1 VVFGSALFV
10 LGVVAFFKHATGIY
24 LSGIL
29 DVSVMYLVSWMLLV
43 PILWRTK
50 LLRIHHYWLAIVGI
64 TVALT
69 LLTVWNVG
77 ISDVFL
83 CVFLASSVGL
93 FFFVLR
99 RKKVL
104 AIDAKLVIALGSLLV
119 ATIFILGDKLG
130 VICWPN
136 NHVIQGEAALH
147 FFGAVAVL
155 LLYFHW
161 DKYKMP
167 EWQKGT

>member
-1 VVFGSALFV
+1 
-10 LGVVAFFKHATGIY
+10 
-24 LSGIL
+24 
-29 DVSVMYLVSWMLLV
+29 
-43 PILWRTK
+43 
-50 LLRIHHYWLAIVGI
+50 
-64 TVALT
+64 
-69 LLTVWNVG
+69 
-77 ISDVFL
+77 
-83 CVFLASSVGL
+83 VGL